1 MHQDAHARIDELQHA
16 IGVLSSKVQDL
27 TQRVARLE
35 PEAQPETKPEAAPE
49 AKPASEQP
57 SSMLTS
63 LVEQKRAASAGTGE
77 HADAAPT
84 PKPTPKPTPPVPV
97 TAAAT
102 HPPHEDTHPQRDDR
116 AFRPMPPP
124 KRAREFEFDLSK
136 LEWVLG
142 IRGLMLLGVV
152 IVIVGVGMFLK
163 LAHDEGWIAAMSP
176 VAKCGGAGF
185 FGFVLIG
192 IGELLRKKLSPLAS
206 SGFTAAGIATVF
218 ASVYAGSR
226 VYDLFGVELAFSML
240 LVTTLGGILLGA
252 IGQRVMLSLLSLIG
266 AFTVPVLLSTGEPSY
281 FVFPAYLLLLLSMG
295 AVLSGWKGGH
305 YAFARQL
312 AWWGTGLLGTAWLV
326 DMHDRSIASALIFVA
341 LAWLMTV
348 IELAISARFF
358 TRLRDRIEWDNAA
371 IAGVRIDAEGNRS
384 LNPAALLTRES
395 RWINALFGATV
406 WAVISA
412 GATLRAHDPDLVF
425 LSPMGFAAMGVGI
438 ALVAMRVGH
447 VRRISTEAG
456 DASPLSLFLSAVA
469 VNSAL
474 LLVATIATGL
484 GGWLEVL
491 AWLCVGVGAIETGR
505 RLWFRAVG
513 LFGGAMLAFAVARL
527 FSFDLRNAPADAPN
541 LNILGVAVG
550 AWGVQVLAAA
560 TAFGAACWRS
570 RYRPEQLVAGSIALW
585 LVALCV
591 VNAPSDHGRMGLYW
605 SLLGVGVLWALRAS
619 IFGHLRLV
627 LRINALVMLGLGT
640 CIGVASQFTDPG
652 EVISPTEVAVLL
664 GAWLAFASLAGA
676 GYVHR
681 TIGSSV
687 AVGLILL
694 ALGRIGQDHGA
705 DRMLLWQAVAIGGVS
720 LAGARLWRW
729 SLMELAGVLSMLFAC
744 AWGLDELRHWDGLL
758 TRVPMIGYG
767 SITSFILL
775 TIMLGVGLTI
785 VRIRLA
791 ADAIGDVRGFRT
803 ALSSTLL
810 CASWL
815 LALIVSTLEIVRLL
829 HQWFDSSSAQGA
841 GVSIWWSVFAVASV
855 AMGFRLA
862 RSLRWAGLTLLCI
875 VAGKVLLL
883 DTMTLA
889 PTGRIIA
896 SITVGLIIIATGV
909 LYTWLVK
916 RLELAEADAES
927 RESTPADGGA

>member
-16 IGVLSSKVQDL
+16 FDVLSSTVQDL

-35 PEAQPETKPEAAPE
+35 PEAQPETVPEATPE
-49 AKPASEQP
+49 ATPDSEQP
-57 SSMLTS
+57 SSTLSS
-63 LVEQKRAASAGTGE
+63 LVEQKRAASSDTDE
-77 HADAAPT
+77 HTDVA
-84 PKPTPKPTPPVPV
+84 PTPPVPV

-102 HPPHEDTHPQRDDR
+102 HPPHEDTHRQRDDR
-116 AFRPMPPP
+116 AFKPMPSP

-176 VAKCGGAGF
+176 IAKCGGTCI
-185 FGFVLIG
+185 FGLVLIG
-192 IGELLRKKLSPLAS
+192 IGELLRKRLSPLAS

-218 ASVYAGSR
+218 ASVYAASR
-226 VYDLFGVELAFSML
+226 VYNLFGVELAFALL

-266 AFTVPVLLSTGEPSY
+266 AFAVPMLLSAGEPSY

-295 AVLSGWKGGH
+295 AVLSAWKGGH
-305 YAFARQL
+305 YAYAREL

-326 DMHDRSIASALIFVA
+326 DMHDRSIASSLIFVA

-348 IELAISARFF
+348 VELAISARFF
-358 TRLRDRIEWDNAA
+358 TRLRDRIEPDKAA
-371 IAGVRIDAEGNRS
+371 IAGIQIDAEGNRS
-384 LNPAALLTRES
+384 LNPAGLLTRES
-395 RWINALFGATV
+395 RWINALFGATI

-412 GATLRAHDPDLVF
+412 GVTLRARDPDLVF
-425 LSPMGFAAMGVGI
+425 LSPMGFAAMGAVV
-438 ALVAMRVGH
+438 AWVAMRAGG

-456 DASPLSLFLSAVA
+456 EASPLSLYLSAVA

-491 AWLCVGVGAIETGR
+491 AWLCVGAGAVEAGR
-505 RLWFRAVG
+505 RLRFRAVG
-513 LFGGAMLAFAVARL
+513 LFGGAMLDFAVVRL
-527 FSFDLRNAPADAPN
+527 FSFDLRNASADAPN

-560 TAFGAACWRS
+560 IAFGAACWRS
-570 RYRPEQLVAGSIALW
+570 RYRPEQLVAGSIAIW

-605 SLLGVGVLWALRAS
+605 SLLAVGVLWALRAS
-619 IFGHLRLV
+619 MLGHLRFV

-640 CIGVASQFTDPG
+640 CIGVASQFTDSG
-652 EVISPTEVAVLL
+652 GVISPTEVAVLL
-664 GAWLAFASLAGA
+664 GAWLAFALLAGA

-681 TIGSSV
+681 TIGASV

-705 DRMLLWQAVAIGGVS
+705 DRMLLWQAVAIGCVS

-729 SLMELAGVLSMLFAC
+729 SLMEIAAVLSMIFAC

-767 SITSFILL
+767 SITSFNLL

-815 LALIVSTLEIVRLL
+815 LALIVSTLEIVRLM

-862 RSLRWAGLTLLCI
+862 RALRWAGLTLLCI

-916 RLELAEADAES
+916 RLEMAEADAES
-927 RESTPADGGA
+927 CETTSADGGA

>member
-1 MHQDAHARIDELQHA
+1 MHQDAHARIDELQHTLDL
-16 IGVLSSKVQDL
+16 LSRRVQEL
-27 TQRVARLE
+27 AQRVTQLE
-35 PEAQPETKPEAAPE
+35 PGAAADAQ
-49 AKPASEQP
+49 QP
-57 SSMLTS
+57 SSPLAP
-63 LVEQKRAASAGTGE
+63 LLEQKRAAKTTAIE
-77 HADAAPT
+77 EAAQSGSGLGDTDPT
-84 PKPTPKPTPPVPV
+84 PAPKPAPPVPA
-97 TAAAT
+97 TPAPT
-102 HPPHEDTHPQRDDR
+102 HPPHADSHRERDDR
-116 AFRPMPPP
+116 AFKPMPPP
-124 KRAREFEFDLSK
+124 KRAREFELDLSK

-176 VAKCGGAGF
+176 VAKCGGAGI
-185 FGFVLIG
+185 FGLVLIG
-192 IGELLRKKLSPLAS
+192 VGELLRKKLSPLAS

-218 ASVYAGSR
+218 ASVYAASR
-226 VYDLFGVELAFSML
+226 VYNLFGVEVAFAML

-266 AFTVPVLLSTGEPSY
+266 AFAVPMLLSTGEPSY

-305 YAFARQL
+305 YAYARQL

-326 DMHDRSIASALIFVA
+326 DMHDRSIASALIFVV

-348 IELAISARFF
+348 TELAFSARFF
-358 TRLRDRIEWDNAA
+358 TRLRDRIEWDNEA
-371 IAGVRIDAEGNRS
+371 IAGIRIDADGNRS

-395 RWINALFGATV
+395 RWINALFGATI

-412 GATLRAHDPDLVF
+412 GATLRAHDPDLEF
-425 LSPMGFAAMGVGI
+425 LSPLGFAAMGVGVG
-438 ALVAMRVGH
+438 LVAMRVGR
-447 VRRISTEAG
+447 VRRISAEAG
-456 DASPLSLFLSAVA
+456 EASPLSLFLSAVA

-505 RLWFRAVG
+505 RLRFRAVG

-527 FSFDLRNAPADAPN
+527 FSFDLRNASADAPN
-541 LNILGVAVG
+541 LDILGVAVG

-560 TAFGAACWRS
+560 LAFGAAYWRS

-605 SLLGVGVLWALRAS
+605 ALLGAGAMWALRAN
-619 IFGHLRLV
+619 IFGHLRFV
-627 LRINALVMLGLGT
+627 LRINAIAMLGLGT
-640 CIGVASQFTDPG
+640 CIGVASQFTG
-652 EVISPTEVAVLL
+652 SGGVISPTEVAVLL
-664 GAWLAFASLAGA
+664 GAWLAFASLPCA

-681 TIGSSV
+681 TIGAAV
-687 AVGLILL
+687 AVALVLL
-694 ALGRIGQDHGA
+694 AMGRIGQEHSA
-705 DRMLLWQAVAIGGVS
+705 DRMLLWQTVAIGVVS
-720 LAGARLWRW
+720 LAGVRLWRW
-729 SLMELAGVLSMLFAC
+729 SLMELAGVLSMLFAF
-744 AWGLDELRHWDGLL
+744 AWGLDELRHWDGVL
-758 TRVPMIGYG
+758 TRVPIIGYG
-767 SITSFILL
+767 SITSFIIL
-775 TIMLGVGLTI
+775 TTMLAVGLVI
-785 VRIRLA
+785 SRIRVA
-791 ADAIGDVRGFRT
+791 ADAIGDVRGFRI
-803 ALSSTLL
+803 ALRSALL
-810 CASWL
+810 CGSWL
-815 LALIVSTLEIVRLL
+815 LALIVSTLEIVRLM

-855 AMGFRLA
+855 AMGFRIA
-862 RSLRWAGLTLLCI
+862 RGLRWAGLALLCI

-916 RLELAEADAES
+916 RLEMADANEDSPES
-927 RESTPADGGA
+927 APADGGA

>member
-1 MHQDAHARIDELQHA
+1 MHQDAHARIDELQNA
-16 IGVLSSKVQDL
+16 FDVLSSTVQDL

-35 PEAQPETKPEAAPE
+35 PEAQPEMKSEATPEATPD
-49 AKPASEQP
+49 SEQP
-57 SSMLTS
+57 SSTLSS
-63 LVEQKRAASAGTGE
+63 LVEQKRAASSDKNE
-77 HADAAPT
+77 HTDVAPT
-84 PKPTPKPTPPVPV
+84 QKPTPPVPV

-102 HPPHEDTHPQRDDR
+102 HPPHADTHRQRDDR

-124 KRAREFEFDLSK
+124 KRTREFEFDLSK

-176 VAKCGGAGF
+176 VAKCGGAGI
-185 FGFVLIG
+185 FGLVLIG

-218 ASVYAGSR
+218 ASVYAASR
-226 VYDLFGVELAFSML
+226 VYNLFGVELAFALL

-266 AFTVPVLLSTGEPSY
+266 AFAVPMLLSTGEPSY

-295 AVLSGWKGGH
+295 AVLSAWKGGH
-305 YAFARQL
+305 YAYARQL

-326 DMHDRSIASALIFVA
+326 EMHDRSIASSLIFVA

-348 IELAISARFF
+348 VELTISARFF
-358 TRLRDRIEWDNAA
+358 TRLRDRIELDNAA
-371 IAGVRIDAEGNRS
+371 IAGIQIDAKGNRS
-384 LNPAALLTRES
+384 LNPAGLLTRES
-395 RWINALFGATV
+395 RWINALFGATI

-412 GATLRAHDPDLVF
+412 GATLRARDPDLVF
-425 LSPMGFAAMGVGI
+425 LSPMGFAAMGAVV
-438 ALVAMRVGH
+438 AWVAMRAGG

-456 DASPLSLFLSAVA
+456 EASPLSLYLSAVA

-491 AWLCVGVGAIETGR
+491 AWLCVGAGAVEAGR
-505 RLWFRAVG
+505 RLRFRAVG
-513 LFGGAMLAFAVARL
+513 LFGGAMLAFAVVRL
-527 FSFDLRNAPADAPN
+527 FSFDLRNASADAPN

-550 AWGVQVLAAA
+550 AWGLQVLAAA
-560 TAFGAACWRS
+560 IAFGAACWRS

-605 SLLGVGVLWALRAS
+605 SLLAVGVLWALRAS
-619 IFGHLRLV
+619 MLGHLRFV
-627 LRINALVMLGLGT
+627 LSINALVMLGLGT
-640 CIGVASQFTDPG
+640 CIGVASQFSDSG
-652 EVISPTEVAVLL
+652 GVISPAEVAVLL
-664 GAWLAFASLAGA
+664 GAWLAFASLSGA

-681 TIGSSV
+681 TIGASV

-705 DRMLLWQAVAIGGVS
+705 DRMLLWQAVAIGCVS

-729 SLMELAGVLSMLFAC
+729 SLMEIAAVQSMIFAC
-744 AWGLDELRHWDGLL
+744 AWGLDELRHGDGLL

-815 LALIVSTLEIVRLL
+815 LAIIVSTLEIVRLM

-862 RSLRWAGLTLLCI
+862 RALRWAGLTLLCI

-916 RLELAEADAES
+916 RLEMAEAEAES
-927 RESTPADGGA
+927 RETTSADGGA